1 MRGWRSTGLA
11 WRLWGSAV
19 ALSAVSLVFLG
30 LSAGAPAPPGFGFEG
45 SEILFALTFA
55 TVGRLVAARQPR
67 NPVGWLFG
75 VAGLIFAAM
84 GLAGEYADYAVLTR
98 PGLPLGPEVAWAA
111 NWIWPSSLGL
121 VACVFLLFPDG
132 ELLSG
137 RWRALLWVIGVSVEL
152 TFIGFGIAPGPM
164 DEFPAADNPFGVDG
178 AGRAGPLVAAAGM
191 LGLGAAML
199 GAGVSLVLRFRRSR
213 GRQRQQ
219 LKWIAYAAGLAGS
232 SQLAGIVW
240 FAWSG
245 RAPAIVAALVIIGL
259 TAIPVA
265 AGVAILRHR
274 LYDID
279 RLINR
284 TLVYGLL
291 TLLLAA
297 TYAAGV
303 FVLGGLLNPAG
314 GDSAFAVAA
323 STLTVAALFQ
333 PLRRRVQS
341 GVDRRFNRRRYD
353 AARTV
358 EAFSARLRDQIGLET
373 VAGDLVT
380 AVEQVMEPT
389 RVSLWIRR
397 PPG

>member
-1 MRGWRSTGLA
+1 M
-11 WRLWGSAV
+11 LWGLSIV
-19 ALSAVSLVFLG
+19 LSAASLVFLV

-45 SEILFALTFA
+45 SETLFAVTFA
-55 TVGRLVAARQPR
+55 TVGCLVAVRQPR
-67 NPVGWLFG
+67 NPVGWLFL

-98 PGLPLGPEVAWAA
+98 PGLPLGPQVAWAA

-121 VACVFLLFPDG
+121 VACVFLVFPDG
-132 ELLSG
+132 ELLSA
-137 RWRALLWVIGVSVEL
+137 RWRAVLWVIGVSVAL
-152 TFIGFGIAPGPM
+152 AFAGFGIAPGPM
-164 DEFPAADNPFGVDG
+164 DEFPAADNPFGLEA

-199 GAGVSLVLRFRRSR
+199 AAGVALVLRFRRPR
-213 GRQRQQ
+213 GRERQQ

-232 SQLAGIVW
+232 SQLAGIV
-240 FAWSG
+240 FYAWTG
-245 RAPAIVAALVIIGL
+245 EAPALVAALVIIGL

-314 GDSAFAVAA
+314 GDSALAVAA
-323 STLTVAALFQ
+323 STLAVAALFQ

-358 EAFSARLRDQIGLET
+358 EAFSARLRDEIGLET
-373 VAGDLVT
+373 LADDLVA